1 MNNDNAIFQERTED
15 ANIVGYIN
23 KGDLPPRRYEGYQ
36 GHNKWQPR
44 QNEGGWQRNNN
55 YDAGQSSYPQKQPY
69 KPPQNRQGDDD
80 PMKEFKDEMRGM
92 FRELTQKI
100 DHHTKKIGTQAGD
113 VDELKKQM
121 SQMASVVYERRE
133 DKGKLPSQTI
143 PNPKSNISAVMLR
156 NGKQV
161 KSGMEELH
169 EDSTSVQNADAS
181 TFKARTSE
189 ALQQNTETS
198 AEESHK
204 TSVGCNKSCT
214 EFPNSNTP
222 LPFPMQVSKTN
233 KKSITD
239 KEVWELFSKVEIN
252 IPLIEAIRQIP
263 RYAKF
268 LKELCTNRRRT
279 TRNEQVMLGE
289 SVSAAIQRK
298 VPKKCKDPGTFTIP
312 CTIGNMKIENCML
325 DLGASI
331 NVLPYSLYLS
341 LRIGPLKPAG
351 LTIQLADRSCTQ
363 PLGVI
368 EDVLVQVE
376 NLIFPADFYVLKM
389 EDEGAQDQPPILF
402 GRPFLKTARTKID
415 VDSGTLSMEV
425 EDEVINFNIYQ
436 AMQYPTDDAGV
447 HALDAIDELV
457 EFSDIP
463 YRDDVL
469 EIILREAIESRGA
482 SIGMLRD
489 TSDVLQ
495 ELRVSP
501 PLTPRYEANQVTLTN
516 KSTLVPSVVQ
526 APELQLKPLPEH
538 LKYVYFG
545 DGETLPVIIKKG
557 LEPNQEERLAAV
569 LKKHKAAIGWTLADI
584 KGVSPTVCMH
594 RILLED
600 GAKSV
605 RQPQRRLNPLMM
617 EVVQKEVQKLLDAN
631 VIYPISDSQW
641 VSPVHVVPKKTGI
654 TVELNAR
661 GELVTKRI
669 QNGWRVC
676 IDYRKLNAVT
686 RKDHFPLPFIDQM
699 LDRLAGKLNFCFL
712 DGFSGYNQIPI
723 AAEDQEKTTFTCPFG
738 TFAFR
743 RMSFGL
749 CNAPGTFQRV
759 VMSIFSALIRDCVE
773 VFMDDFTLLGHVVS
787 SEGIQV
793 DKAKIDLMLSLP
805 YPTDQRG
812 VRSFVGHAGFYRR
825 FLKDFSK
832 RALPLSRL
840 LQKDVPF
847 EFTEE
852 CKAAF
857 DDLKAALTS
866 APIIQAP
873 DWTQPFEIMCDAS
886 DYAVGAVL
894 GQRKEKKPVVIHY
907 ASRTLD
913 AAQRNYSTTEKELL
927 AVKFALEKFRP
938 YLLGSKIVV
947 FSDHA
952 AIRYLMTKKESKPR
966 LIRWILLLQEF
977 DVEIKD
983 KKGIENTVADHLSR
997 IVREEETRA
1006 ITETF
1011 PDEYLF
1017 AVQEKAPWY
1026 ANIVNYL
1033 VGGKFP
1039 SSFTTAQCLRLKHD
1053 SRYYIWD
1060 DPYLWKIGSDQVVR
1074 KCVSDSEISS
1084 VLAFCHEHACG
1095 GHFGPKRTSRKIL
1108 DSGFY
1113 WPHLFRDAYNHCK
1126 ACDRCQRVGNIS
1138 ARNEMPQMPIVVD
1151 DIFDIWGIDFM
1162 GPFPSASGSQYI
1174 LVAVD
1179 YVSKWVEAKASKH
1192 DDGKTVVDFLRT
1204 NIFCRYGVPKAVISD
1219 QGSHFCNRSVAS
1231 VFKHFGVIHR
1241 VSTAYHP
1248 QTNGQAEV
1256 SNREIKSILEKMVKP
1271 SRKDWPVRLEEALW
1285 AYRTAYKTPI
1295 GMSPFRLVYG
1305 KACHLPVEVQHKAFW
1320 AIKTCNFDLTN
1331 AGIERKLQLSELE
1344 KLRLEAY
1351 ESQSD
1356 YKARAKMYHDKHIL
1370 RHSYEVGKK
1379 VLLFSSRLRLM
1390 PGKLR
1395 SRWTGP
1401 YVIVRVYNHGALEL
1415 RGPEGGE
1422 SFKVNGQRVKPYY
1435 DGFEATTEDVELVE
1449 PVYST

>member
-1 MNNDNAIFQERTED
+1 MSQRSVDGDNEEQSSVQGDNVRERRQGLPAVDQRVPPPRNQQYVNEFARHRAARHDNYDDYEAELDRQYLGGGNQHGQLARRRDLGCTMRGVCAPYIDEAPWCIRLDEDADDIEIKSGVIHHLPKFGGMADENPLRHLKEFHGVCMSMKSASVAENIFKLKTFPFSLESQAKSWLMSLPSGSITSWDQLQRKFMDKYYSHSKAAQMRKELSMLRQGRGETLFDYLARFRQLEENCPNHGIPQRMLLEYFMDGMILMERRMLDASAQGSILDMYPEEIWELIEKVAEGTRYLEETYKPAPVSNINVHSELQELKDMVAKLVTQQPQRNQQVECKVNKSTYNSVNNDNAVFQERTED
-15 ANIVGYIN
+15 VNIVGYIN
-23 KGDLPPRRYEGYQ
+23 KGDLPPRRTDGYQ
-36 GHNKWQPR
+36 GHNKWQSR

-69 KPPQNRQGDDD
+69 KPPQIRQGDED
-80 PMKEFKDEMRGM
+80 PMKEFRDEMRGM
-92 FRELTQKI
+92 FKEL
-100 DHHTKKIGTQAGD
+100 TKKIDTQAGD

-143 PNPKSNISAVMLR
+143 PNPKSNISAIMLR

-161 KSGMEELH
+161 KNGMEELH
-169 EDSTSVQNADAS
+169 EDSTSVQHADAS
-181 TFKARTSE
+181 PIKARTSE
-189 ALQQNTETS
+189 ELQQNTETS
-198 AEESHK
+198 AGIIQE
-204 TSVGCNKSCT
+204 TSVGCNNSGI

-263 RYAKF
+263 RYAQF

-312 CTIGNMKIENCML
+312 CIIGNRKIENCML

-436 AMQYPTDDAGV
+436 AMQYPPDDAGV

-457 EFSDIP
+457 ESSDIP

-469 EIILREAIESRGA
+469 EIILRKAIESRGA
-482 SIGMLRD
+482 SIGMLCD
-489 TSDVLQ
+489 TSDMLQ

-538 LKYVYFG
+538 LKYIYLG
-545 DGETLPVIIKKG
+545 DGETLPVIIKKR

-600 GAKSV
+600 GAKPV

-641 VSPVHVVPKKTGI
+641 VSPVHVVPKKIGI

-699 LDRLAGKLNFCFL
+699 LDRLAGKPYFCFL

-759 VMSIFSALIRDCVE
+759 VMSIFSELIRDCVE
-773 VFMDDFTLLGHVVS
+773 VFMDDFTVYGNTFDECLLNVGRVLARL
-787 SEGIQV
+787 

-852 CKAAF
+852 CRAAF

-913 AAQRNYSTTEKELL
+913 AAQ
-927 AVKFALEKFRP
+927 
-938 YLLGSKIVV
+938 
-947 FSDHA
+947 
-952 AIRYLMTKKESKPR
+952 
-966 LIRWILLLQEF
+966 
-977 DVEIKD
+977 
-983 KKGIENTVADHLSR
+983 
-997 IVREEETRA
+997 
-1006 ITETF
+1006 
-1011 PDEYLF
+1011 
-1017 AVQEKAPWY
+1017 
-1026 ANIVNYL
+1026 
-1033 VGGKFP
+1033 
-1039 SSFTTAQCLRLKHD
+1039 
-1053 SRYYIWD
+1053 
-1060 DPYLWKIGSDQVVR
+1060 
-1074 KCVSDSEISS
+1074 
-1084 VLAFCHEHACG
+1084 
-1095 GHFGPKRTSRKIL
+1095 
-1108 DSGFY
+1108 
-1113 WPHLFRDAYNHCK
+1113 
-1126 ACDRCQRVGNIS
+1126 
-1138 ARNEMPQMPIVVD
+1138 
-1151 DIFDIWGIDFM
+1151 
-1162 GPFPSASGSQYI
+1162 
-1174 LVAVD
+1174 
-1179 YVSKWVEAKASKH
+1179 
-1192 DDGKTVVDFLRT
+1192 
-1204 NIFCRYGVPKAVISD
+1204 
-1219 QGSHFCNRSVAS
+1219 
-1231 VFKHFGVIHR
+1231 
-1241 VSTAYHP
+1241 
-1248 QTNGQAEV
+1248 
-1256 SNREIKSILEKMVKP
+1256 
-1271 SRKDWPVRLEEALW
+1271 
-1285 AYRTAYKTPI
+1285 
-1295 GMSPFRLVYG
+1295 
-1305 KACHLPVEVQHKAFW
+1305 
-1320 AIKTCNFDLTN
+1320 
-1331 AGIERKLQLSELE
+1331 
-1344 KLRLEAY
+1344 
-1351 ESQSD
+1351 
-1356 YKARAKMYHDKHIL
+1356 
-1370 RHSYEVGKK
+1370 
-1379 VLLFSSRLRLM
+1379 
-1390 PGKLR
+1390 
-1395 SRWTGP
+1395 
-1401 YVIVRVYNHGALEL
+1401 
-1415 RGPEGGE
+1415 
-1422 SFKVNGQRVKPYY
+1422 
-1435 DGFEATTEDVELVE
+1435 
-1449 PVYST
+1449 